1 MIGEGNSCRYMQS
14 QIIKLRSLACLIKEG
29 TIRMKRMNDVRTR
42 VTIYMHV
49 ATRAYMNVLGDDREH
64 SRGRSGFIEVI
75 VHPDS
80 FTNVRTAQ

>member
-1 MIGEGNSCRYMQS
+1 
-14 QIIKLRSLACLIKEG
+14 
-29 TIRMKRMNDVRTR
+29 MKRMNDVRTR